1 MTVEKVKWLLLII
14 ANVYGQISVQSAV
27 QSAVPIGK
35 GAGLDCNFDDL
46 ISVDCTLEA
55 GFKVSLSKLDFELN
69 PFS

>member
-1 MTVEKVKWLLLII
+1 MTVEKVKLLLLII
-14 ANVYGQISVQSAV
+14 ASVYGQVSVQVGKAS
-27 QSAVPIGK
+27 VPIGR

-55 GFKVSLSKLDFELN
+55 GFKVSLSKLDFELS